1 MARLLRDGPFWAGEG
16 SAAETGHPGNWADAT
31 RPEQTCEIW
40 KIMKPPAETG
50 FTLALLYALPFF
62 AVKFFF
68 S

>member
-1 MARLLRDGPFWAGEG
+1 MVRSRQER
-16 SAAETGHPGNWADAT
+16 AEPPRHVIQEMGHEADAT
-31 RPEQTCEIW
+31 RSEQTGETW

-50 FTLALLYALPFF
+50 FTLTLLYALPFF